1 MRWSPVLLFLIV
13 PWPAEAATIYHCKAY
28 SGGTF
33 WSAAHCREHNA
44 LIDRIVTVPDGM
56 PFDQQVNLGEQARA
70 NGAAIATPPPQPA
83 VVQQVHPQVDR
94 SAECSGLAAR
104 IAHLAAMARQPQ
116 SGYTQ
121 DWITAER
128 RTARDRQFRLK
139 C

>member
-1 MRWSPVLLFLIV
+1 MRWIIALLC
-13 PWPAEAATIYHCKAY
+13 AAPIAAQAGTIYHCKAY

-70 NGAAIATPPPQPA
+70 NGARLAAPPPHP
-83 VVQQVHPQVDR
+83 VVVTRQGPDK
-94 SAECSGLAAR
+94 SAECKALDAR
-104 IAHLAAMARQPQ
+104 IRQLDSMARQPQ
-116 SGYTQ
+116 SGQMQ
-121 DWITAER
+121 DWIAQEKKQ
-128 RTARDRQFRLK
+128 ARDRQFRLH